1 MRYSTCTSRARS
13 EAGSGNR
20 GARRRRRGGGEGR
33 RGGWLFRG
41 VCRRS
46 ENGRISFDGGR
57 AFAAALG
64 TGHYIPASQR
74 PGLDLVAR
82 RVNRYRLGVVGE
94 RVPVGDAK
102 LGGGSGR

>member
-1 MRYSTCTSRARS
+1 MCTSRAQFG
-13 EAGSGNR
+13 AGSGNLA
-20 GARRRRRGGGEGR
+20 ARQRRRGGGEGR

-41 VCRRS
+41 VCRKSAS
-46 ENGRISFDGGR
+46 ERISFDGGR

-64 TGHYIPASQR
+64 TGRYIPASQR

-82 RVNRYRLGVVGE
+82 RVNRYRLEVVGE
-94 RVPVGDAK
+94 RVPVGDAR